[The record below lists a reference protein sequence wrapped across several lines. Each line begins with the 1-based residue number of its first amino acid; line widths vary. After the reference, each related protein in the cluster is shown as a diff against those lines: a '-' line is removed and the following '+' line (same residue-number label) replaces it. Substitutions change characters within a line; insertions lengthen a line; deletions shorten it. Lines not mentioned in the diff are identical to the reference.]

1 MGVDLVTNR
10 RIKDGQVIVAGHII
24 SINLK
29 VVSMTDFDVILG
41 MLWLAENYASIDCH
55 KKKVVFSPPTR
66 PNFKFKGTCTGVTPK
81 IVSMMKAKRLVQQG
95 GWDILTCTV
104 DVKGKEK
111 TMDTVST
118 VNQFPSVDFGSC
130 RLRDRTQTRN

>member
-41 MLWLAENYASIDCH
+41 MLWLAENYEY
-55 KKKVVFSPPTR
+55 
-66 PNFKFKGTCTGVTPK
+66 
-81 IVSMMKAKRLVQQG
+81 RLPQEESG
-95 GWDILTCTV
+95 FFAT
-104 DVKGKEK
+104 
-111 TMDTVST
+111 
-118 VNQFPSVDFGSC
+118 N
-130 RLRDRTQTRN
+130 